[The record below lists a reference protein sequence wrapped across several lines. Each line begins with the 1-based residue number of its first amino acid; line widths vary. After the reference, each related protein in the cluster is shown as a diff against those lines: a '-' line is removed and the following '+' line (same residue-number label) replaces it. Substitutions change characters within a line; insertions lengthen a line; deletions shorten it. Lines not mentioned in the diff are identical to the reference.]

1 MLLAR
6 EGDSDAI
13 STQQPLRILVLC
25 TGNSARS
32 IMAEA
37 LFNHHGGGRI
47 VAHSAGSR
55 PTGAVN
61 LFALEQI
68 ARLPASP
75 MATRSKSWDEFARP
89 CVAPLD
95 IVVTVCGNAAG
106 EACPD
111 FPGAP
116 RRVHWGLPDPAG
128 VAGSDEDKHRAF
140 SACFDAL
147 ETRIQYLS
155 TEICGGQG
163 RAALYQWMTE
173 CPHSQRDGPVNHSR
187 GA

>member
-6 EGDSDAI
+6 NDENDAI
-13 STQQPLRILVLC
+13 STRQPLRILVLC

-37 LFNHHGGGRI
+37 LFNFHGGGRI

-55 PTGAVN
+55 PTGTVN
-61 LFALEQI
+61 PFALEQL
-68 ARLPASP
+68 ARVPVPP

-89 CVAPLD
+89 GATPLD

-106 EACPD
+106 ETCPD

-116 RRVHWGLPDPAG
+116 WRVHWGLPDPAA
-128 VAGSDEDKHRAF
+128 VAGSDEDKRGAF
-140 SACFDAL
+140 SACYDAL
-147 ETRIQYLS
+147 EASIQQLAF
-155 TEICGGQG
+155 ELDAGQG
-163 RAALYQWMTE
+163 RAALYQWMSE
-173 CPHSQRDGPVNHSR
+173 RPSNQAYN
-187 GA
+187 